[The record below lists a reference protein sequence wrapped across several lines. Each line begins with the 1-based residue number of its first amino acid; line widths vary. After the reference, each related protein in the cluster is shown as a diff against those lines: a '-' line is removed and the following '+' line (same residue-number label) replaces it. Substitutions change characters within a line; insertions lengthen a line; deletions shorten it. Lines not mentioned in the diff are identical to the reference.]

1 MTRTTKPTTVILLGV
16 CFLLPGCGESSALG
30 DRGSGG
36 RGRDET
42 NQRSAPPLRDATQV
56 RHYHS
61 ASQNTGQVNSHL
73 PVAVNI
79 IAKSLRGPNP
89 ELQMAGL
96 LGPGDPLPDSENRQ
110 AQQLNADGDA
120 HRRAKRYEQAVDAYK
135 ASIALWQQLTRK
147 NPDDVA
153 CQRGLAEAYHD
164 LGLAYSSSDQHQGAR
179 QAFEK
184 AIPIY
189 KRLADSHE
197 SESDQLWLGGAYC
210 NLAHRLRRL
219 KEYDTAVKNYELSI
233 TTLKDMLKSNPEH
246 TTGRRFLANAFS
258 GRGQA
263 YSERGRHV
271 EAIAD
276 LSTAIEYKLDTCSLF
291 QSRGNAFAQTKQWKQ
306 AAADFKKAKDLHDT
320 SPTHW
325 IDHARINLQLGEID
339 EYHRACQQLLD
350 RFGNSARGR
359 TGNDIA
365 WVCCL
370 APNAV
375 SDLKRCV
382 QLAKTAV
389 ATEPSE
395 AAWQNTVGATLYRTG
410 DFKAALEQL
419 NKSVEI
425 HGDGGSWAD
434 CLYLAM
440 THHRLDRSDE
450 AREWLEKAIE
460 RIERTRQTEA
470 QQNAGLSWATRVQ
483 QDLLRKEAENPAP
496 MVVRRPV
503 PSDSVDELLEYVR
516 DLTKHRPEIG
526 TAEPEWVRLALKTAA
541 ERIIRLEKDRWSEA
555 SQTALL
561 VLLEDRIRAI
571 RPATPEQRRE
581 AVNFVKMFLTAK
593 LEKRLERRDVDLA
606 IALAKA
612 LEDSG
617 DRELAVEAY
626 GAFAELTGKSD
637 DEALL
642 DSAEMM
648 QKAARRLQSAE
659 KD

>member
-1 MTRTTKPTTVILLGV
+1 
-16 CFLLPGCGESSALG
+16 
-30 DRGSGG
+30 
-36 RGRDET
+36 
-42 NQRSAPPLRDATQV
+42 
-56 RHYHS
+56 
-61 ASQNTGQVNSHL
+61 
-73 PVAVNI
+73 VNI

>member
-1 MTRTTKPTTVILLGV
+1 MSRRRTAATYWIPFLVVTCLTGGLLAAESPVGSTRKATILRE
-16 CFLLPGCGESSALG
+16 GESKELKAAL
-30 DRGSGG
+30 
-36 RGRDET
+36 
-42 NQRSAPPLRDATQV
+42 DAIPEGK
-56 RHYHS
+56 
-61 ASQNTGQVNSHL
+61 AS
-73 PVAVNI
+73 
-79 IAKSLRGPNP
+79 R
-89 ELQMAGL
+89 
-96 LGPGDPLPDSENRQ
+96 RQ
-110 AQQLNADGDA
+110 AQQLNVEGDA
-120 HRRAKRYEQAVDAYK
+120 HRNAKRYQQAVDAYK

-153 CQRGLAEAYHD
+153 CQRGLAEAFHD

-189 KRLADSHE
+189 QRLADSDQ
-197 SESDQLWLGGAYC
+197 SENDQLWLGGAYC
-210 NLAHRLRRL
+210 NLAHRLRKL
-219 KEYDTAVKNYELSI
+219 NEYDIALKNYELSI
-233 TTLKDMLKSNPEH
+233 ATLKDMLKSNPEH
-246 TTGRRFLANAFS
+246 TTGRRFMANAFS
-258 GRGQA
+258 GRGRA

-276 LSTAIEYKLDTCSLF
+276 LSKAIENKLDTCALF
-291 QSRGNAFAQTKQWKQ
+291 QSRGNAYAQTEQWEQ
-306 AAADFKKAKDLHDT
+306 AAADFKKAKDLHAT
-320 SPTHW
+320 SPNHW

-339 EYHRACQQLLD
+339 EYHRTCQQLLD
-350 RFGNSARGR
+350 RFGKSARGR

-365 WVCCL
+365 WICCL

-419 NKSVEI
+419 NKSVEV

-434 CLYLAM
+434 CLFLAM

-450 AREWLEKAIE
+450 ARGWLEKAIE
-460 RIERTRQTEA
+460 RIERTRQKEA
-470 QQNAGLSWATRVQ
+470 QQGAAGTGLSWVVRAQ
-483 QDLLRKEAENPAP
+483 QDLLRKEAENPVP

-503 PSDSVDELLEYVR
+503 PTDGVVELLEYVR
-516 DLTKHRPEIG
+516 DLTEHRPDIG
-526 TAEPEWVRLALKTAA
+526 AAEPEWIRLALKTAA
-541 ERIIRLEKDRWSEA
+541 ERIIRLEKDRWSE
-555 SQTALL
+555 SYQTALR

-571 RPATPEQRRE
+571 RPATPERRQE

-612 LEDSG
+612 LEDAG
-617 DRELAVEAY
+617 DRELAVKAY
-626 GAFAELTGKSD
+626 DTFAELTGKSN

-642 DSAEMM
+642 DSARLMEE
-648 QKAARRLQSAE
+648 AARRLQPAE